1 MLLGTKETLSE
12 ETDALLTHHGIRH
25 VVSVSGL
32 HLVLILSIWGFL
44 CRKLHFHRWL
54 TFGTTAVWTALYALM
69 VGAPISILRAGFM
82 FLNFGLYFR
91 MPNGIAGDVDR
102 FLTRRLQNK
111 TDRRAKR
118 FSQIVVLPDDVRAG
132 ANRKVALSRFCVTS

>member
-1 MLLGTKETLSE
+1 
-12 ETDALLTHHGIRH
+12 
-25 VVSVSGL
+25 
-32 HLVLILSIWGFL
+32 
-44 CRKLHFHRWL
+44 
-54 TFGTTAVWTALYALM
+54 
-69 VGAPISILRAGFM
+69 M

-118 FSQIVVLPDDVRAG
+118 FSQIVVLPDDVRAVLPKCAVEG
-132 ANRKVALSRFCVTS
+132 YALEVCTVFKDTNFLNS